1 MISERSSGRGVSL
14 RPVSLRSK
22 KWGKVVCQNIHTDNM
37 FYVAIITHNMKNI
50 IRQQD
55 KKISSPVREDII
67 YTFL

>member
-1 MISERSSGRGVSL
+1 
-14 RPVSLRSK
+14 
-22 KWGKVVCQNIHTDNM
+22 M